1 MIEEWNMKTR
11 MLLVLISLLAVVP
24 VFGMDDY
31 NAYTYAVSYNTKKT
45 IAWASTAVQPT
56 GYEYYF
62 SRLEDGKT
70 LAVSTVAKATIT
82 VTFKTHGHWVINV
95 RSFTT
100 VNSVKK
106 YGAWGNSL
114 DPSVGVVR
122 GNPQAWVI
130 YVLQP

>member
-1 MIEEWNMKTR
+1 MNTIMSLALT
-11 MLLVLISLLAVVP
+11 LLLSVVAA
-24 VFGMDDY
+24 FGMDDY
-31 NAYTYAVSYNTKKT
+31 NAYTYAVAYNTKKT
-45 IAWASTAVQPT
+45 IAWATTAVQAT

-62 SRLEDGKT
+62 SRLEDQKK
-70 LAVSTVAKATIT
+70 LAVGTVAQSTVT

-100 VNSVKK
+100 TNGVKR

-114 DPSVGVVR
+114 DPSVGVVQ